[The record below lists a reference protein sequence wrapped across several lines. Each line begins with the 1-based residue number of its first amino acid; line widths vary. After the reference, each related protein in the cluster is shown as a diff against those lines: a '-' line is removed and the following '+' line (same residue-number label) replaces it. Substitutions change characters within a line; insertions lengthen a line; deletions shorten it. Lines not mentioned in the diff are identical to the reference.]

1 MIKSVLDT
9 NVLLSANLSTTSKP
23 AKALE
28 KATIDNN
35 RIFMSEETFSELLEV
50 LLRPKFDKYFSSELR
65 LKFLEKMKNDAI
77 FVDINQQ
84 IQLCRD
90 PKDDKF
96 LSLAAAACQADFLIT
111 GDQDL
116 LILNPFQNTQIITP
130 SDFLE
135 I

>member
-77 FVDINQQ
+77 FVDIKHQ
-84 IQLCRD
+84 IQVCRD

-96 LSLAAAACQADFLIT
+96 LSLVAACQANFLIT

-116 LILNPFQNTQIITP
+116 LVLHPFQNTQIITP